1 MNETVF
7 RYIVIGVASLLVILL
22 RVRGDI
28 FMYINPRYDLFTFVF
43 ALIGLLISI
52 AGIGQEL
59 FRKGLLESIK
69 ASVKKLDLR
78 SASLYVGVGVALLLL
93 SFSTTVGF
101 FLLVMAL
108 LVVKMPDW
116 SRRRTLEVLV
126 VVFLVVGLTVS
137 PRLLS
142 ANDASSV
149 NTTNRVSLGGGAAQ
163 TLAETFSY
171 DSTSYDIGDWLK
183 RLAGSTDKS
192 IFAGETV
199 NLTGFVYNHSDMPA
213 GYFMLARF
221 IISCCAVDAAPV
233 GFLVKAD
240 GWQSIVKEDQW
251 IRVKGTFRLEE
262 LGGESNIVVEPQGE
276 FEGISIPDQPYIY

>member
-1 MNETVF
+1 MNETFF

-52 AGIGQEL
+52 AGMGQEL

-69 ASVKKLDLR
+69 ASVRKLDLR

-101 FLLVMAL
+101 FLLIVAL

-199 NLTGFVYNHSDMPA
+199 SLTGFVYNHSDMPA

-276 FEGISIPDQPYIY
+276 FEVISIPDQPYIY